1 MEIKK
6 KLIVEKKINSFY
18 NNKQIKI
25 ISETIKLFQ
34 LIKYRLYKRNTNKNL
49 TGIFNYLVKAL
60 NLTKSIKFKNLIL
73 KNENILTFNK
83 FNNDK
88 NNLQKKMILNKNLI
102 THIIHVNLLNSN
114 IIVNITDLNGIPII
128 YCSSGIVN
136 FSGSQKT
143 KHLALQSIINKIT
156 YKSKNLNHNKF
167 AIHFKGIKKD
177 RKKIYKKLKKKF
189 EIKTL
194 KVFNLSP
201 HNGCRPRKIK
211 KKK

>member
-1 MEIKK
+1 MYLSKYIMFLELIKKKSFLMEIKK

-143 KHLALQSIINKIT
+143 KHLALQSIINKII

-177 RKKIYKKLKKKF
+177 RKKIYKKLKKK
-189 EIKTL
+189 I
-194 KVFNLSP
+194 
-201 HNGCRPRKIK
+201 
-211 KKK
+211 